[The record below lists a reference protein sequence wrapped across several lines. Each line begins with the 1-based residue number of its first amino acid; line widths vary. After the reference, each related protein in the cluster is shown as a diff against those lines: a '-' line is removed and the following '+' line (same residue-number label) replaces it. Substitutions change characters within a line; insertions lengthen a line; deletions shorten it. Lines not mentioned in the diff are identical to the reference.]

1 MDLNLSE
8 SQQILV
14 KAAREFLAAE
24 CTAAMVR
31 AMESD
36 SAGYPPKLWRRIVE
50 MGWPGVAVPE
60 AYGGQGAGFLDVLVL
75 LQEMGRAA
83 LPGPF
88 FSSAVLASLA
98 ILQAGSAE
106 QKRSL
111 LPRLCA
117 GELLG
122 TVALSEPGI
131 DFGLEKLGTS
141 VQSRQGRYLV
151 NGTKIFVPDAH
162 VADFMV
168 CIASGDP
175 GLSAFLVKKGSPG
188 VSVEPLD
195 TTLRDKQFEVVLRDA
210 AVEPH
215 DVLGALG
222 QARAPLD
229 AALQKALLARCAEMV
244 GAGRK
249 ALELSVEYAKVRVQF
264 GKPIGTLQAIQHHC
278 ANLATCIETAELM
291 TSKAGWLME
300 QGTAC
305 RREALHAKAW
315 TNEACK
321 RAAWLAHQIHGGMGF
336 TKEYDLYLYTGR
348 MTSFAQLMG
357 GTSWCYGEIANGLWA
372 SAS

>member
-1 MDLNLSE
+1 L
-8 SQQILV
+8 
-14 KAAREFLAAE
+14 
-24 CTAAMVR
+24 
-31 AMESD
+31 
-36 SAGYPPKLWRRIVE
+36 
-50 MGWPGVAVPE
+50 
-60 AYGGQGAGFLDVLVL
+60 
-75 LQEMGRAA
+75 
-83 LPGPF
+83 
-88 FSSAVLASLA
+88 
-98 ILQAGSAE
+98 
-106 QKRSL
+106 
-111 LPRLCA
+111 
-117 GELLG
+117 
-122 TVALSEPGI
+122 
-131 DFGLEKLGTS
+131 
-141 VQSRQGRYLV
+141 
-151 NGTKIFVPDAH
+151 VPDAH

-175 GLSAFLVKKGSPG
+175 GLSALLVKKGSPG

-229 AALQKALLARCAEMV
+229 AALQKALIARCAEMV
-244 GAGRK
+244 GTGRR

-291 TSKAGWLME
+291 TYKAGWLME